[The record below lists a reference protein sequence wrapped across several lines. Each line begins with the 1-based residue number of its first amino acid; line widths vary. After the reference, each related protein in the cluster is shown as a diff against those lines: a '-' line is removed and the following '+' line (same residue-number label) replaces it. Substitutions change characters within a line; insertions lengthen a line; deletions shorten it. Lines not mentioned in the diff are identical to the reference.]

1 MVEPWMSGTLGE
13 VHAVLRA
20 VLHSFEHAK
29 LDLAACTEG
38 LSAAQ
43 IWNSELGVASIGFH
57 LRHIPGSVD
66 RLFTY
71 ARGELLNEAQMAYL
85 RTEGEA
91 GGGRDELLAALTA
104 TLDRIADEVRRID
117 PATLTEPRT
126 VGRKK
131 LPTSLAGLLIHIAEH
146 TQRHVGQAVTTT
158 AILKKRAA

>member
-1 MVEPWMSGTLGE
+1 MSGSLGE

-29 LDLAACTEG
+29 LDLTACTEG
-38 LSAAQ
+38 LTTEQ
-43 IWNSELGVASIGFH
+43 LWTTDLGVAPIGFH

-71 ARGELLNEAQMAYL
+71 ACGEMLNDEQLAFL
-85 RTEGEA
+85 REEGIPGE
-91 GGGRDELLAALTA
+91 GRDELLAKLSA
-104 TLDRIADEVRRID
+104 TLDRIAAGVRAID
-117 PATLTEPRT
+117 PATLTEART

-146 TQRHVGQAVTTT
+146 TQRHVGQAVTT
-158 AILKKRAA
+158 ALVLKRRIG

>member
-1 MVEPWMSGTLGE
+1 MSGTLGE
-13 VHAVLRA
+13 VHAVPRA

-29 LDLAACTEG
+29 LDLTACSEG
-38 LSAAQ
+38 LSPEQLWAAD
-43 IWNSELGVASIGFH
+43 LGVASVGFH

-71 ARGELLNEAQMAYL
+71 ARGEMLNDAQMSQMRA
-85 RTEGEA
+85 EGEPGA
-91 GGGRDELLAALTA
+91 TREQLLADLTT
-104 TLDRIADEVRRID
+104 TLDRIAAEVRAID

-146 TQRHVGQAVTTT
+146 TQRHVGQAVTTA

>member
-1 MVEPWMSGTLGE
+1 MVEPWMSGTFGD

-38 LSAAQ
+38 LSPEQ
-43 IWNSELGVASIGFH
+43 LWTNELGVASVGFH
-57 LRHIPGSVD
+57 LQHIPGSVD

-71 ARGELLNEAQMAYL
+71 ARGEMLTEDQMAYL
-85 RTEGEA
+85 RTEGDPGA
-91 GGGRDELLAALTA
+91 GRDELLAALGA
-104 TLDRIADEVRRID
+104 TLARIAGEVRLIE

-131 LPTSLAGLLIHIAEH
+131 LPTSLAGLLVHIAEH
-146 TQRHVGQAVTTT
+146 TQRHVGQAVTTA